1 MSVDR
6 PEFPRIPL
14 VERLPEGTADGIQ
27 KLLDEFKE
35 KPLHDIFINE
45 PSLGERMRLVRAMDA
60 RDPETEALQLQLLL
74 KTSSGDPALSAPF
87 IANAPASRLEPMI
100 AAVRK
105 WFYEYSE
112 EIADYRKAIE
122 KARKVAEHIGE
133 LDPLFDQAV
142 EVIRDKKRVSIS
154 LIQRYMQ
161 IGYNRAAHIVEQMEK
176 AGIVTPPDAAG
187 NRKLRTSGEKKES

>member
-1 MSVDR
+1 MSMDP

-14 VERLPEGTADGIQ
+14 VEMLPEGTADGIQ
-27 KLLDEFKE
+27 KLLEDFGE

-60 RDPETEALQLQLLL
+60 RDPETEALQLQTLL
-74 KTSSGDPALSAPF
+74 KTSSGVPALTAPF

-122 KARKVAEHIGE
+122 KARKVDEYIGE
-133 LDPLFDQAV
+133 RDDLFEQAV
-142 EVIRDKKRVSIS
+142 EVIRDNKRVSIS

-161 IGYNRAAHIVEQMEK
+161 IGYNRAARIVEQMEK
-176 AGIVTPPDAAG
+176 ARIVSPPDAAG
-187 NRKLRTSGEKKES
+187 NRKILKLPDKER